1 MVNTCESLI
10 NVVIGEQAKDADV
23 CRKTD
28 NGLDKMV
35 RGQVRVLLT
44 HATQTLRRRR
54 RGET

>member
-23 CRKTD
+23 CRQTD
-28 NGLDKMV
+28 NGLDQIRM
-35 RGQVRVLLT
+35 LLT
-44 HATQTLRRRR
+44 HPTQTLRRRR